1 MDIKTGLHCE
11 AVERHGFIHTNQQR
25 LGYMSV
31 IIAYEQSAVAW
42 SSSNNDVCFFSHHSK
57 KEKSNPVKY
66 KMQFTLFMT
75 KLLNSSMEKLS
86 KPTWTCVKK

>member
-11 AVERHGFIHTNQQR
+11 AVERHGLIQTNQQR

-42 SSSNNDVCFFSHHSK
+42 SSSNNDVWGFFTSFK
-57 KEKSNPVKY
+57 KRKKSNPVKY

-75 KLLNSSMEKLS
+75 KLLNSSMEKLF
-86 KPTWTCVKK
+86 KPT

>member
-11 AVERHGFIHTNQQR
+11 AVERHGLIQTNQQR

-42 SSSNNDVCFFSHHSK
+42 SSSNNDVCFFFHIIQK
-57 KEKSNPVKY
+57 K
-66 KMQFTLFMT
+66 
-75 KLLNSSMEKLS
+75 
-86 KPTWTCVKK
+86 KKK